1 MMKACDQLH
10 PDSYGCQSTVSRIKR
25 SSDYIYIL
33 LGEYITERC
42 ESRGCRHKT
51 FLIS

>member
-42 ESRGCRHKT
+42 ESRCCRHKT
-51 FLIS
+51 F